1 MRFEHLGESKKSFP
15 AKHPM
20 TTGSELYR
28 TQLSVAEHMEKCVR
42 VGEEDEVV
50 TVAFLL
56 ASYVSS

>member
-1 MRFEHLGESKKSFP
+1 
-15 AKHPM
+15 M

-28 TQLSVAEHMEKCVR
+28 AQLSVAEHMEKCVR